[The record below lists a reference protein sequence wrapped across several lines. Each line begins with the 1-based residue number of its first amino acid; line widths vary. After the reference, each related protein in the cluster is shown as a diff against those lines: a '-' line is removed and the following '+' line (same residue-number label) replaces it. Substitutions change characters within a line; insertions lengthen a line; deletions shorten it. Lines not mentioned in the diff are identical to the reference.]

1 MRAHDTKPPRKAA
14 CPGRP
19 VSSILCRERNSGK
32 LGPDFMDAK
41 SEKPVRNGDGIGR
54 GMLTSLLGY
63 HLRRAQI
70 AVFQHFAASMG
81 AAAITP
87 GQFGVLTVIDS
98 NPGLSQTQLG
108 NALGIDRS
116 TVVAV
121 IDRLESRGLVTRAV
135 SPSDRRSHA
144 LRLSDEG
151 TRLLHRV
158 EELVRGHERH
168 IARDLSAE
176 DKQRLIDL
184 LDRVARRD

>member
-1 MRAHDTKPPRKAA
+1 
-14 CPGRP
+14 
-19 VSSILCRERNSGK
+19 
-32 LGPDFMDAK
+32 MDAK
-41 SEKPVRNGDGIGR
+41 VEKPAKHGDGVGR

-63 HLRRAQI
+63 HLRRAQV
-70 AVFQHFAASMG
+70 AVFQHFAATMG

-87 GQFGVLTVIDS
+87 GQFGVLAVIGS

-108 NALGIDRS
+108 NALDIDRS

-121 IDRLESRGLVTRAV
+121 IDRLESRGLVVRAA

-151 TRLLHRV
+151 TSLLHRL
-158 EELVRGHERH
+158 EELVRNHERH
-168 IARDLSAE
+168 IARDLSAD

-184 LDRVARRD
+184 LSRVARRD